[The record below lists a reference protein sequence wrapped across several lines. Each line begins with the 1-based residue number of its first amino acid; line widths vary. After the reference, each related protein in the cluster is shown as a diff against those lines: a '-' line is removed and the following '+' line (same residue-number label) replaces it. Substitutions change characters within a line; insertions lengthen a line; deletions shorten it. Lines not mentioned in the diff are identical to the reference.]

1 MKTLNITV
9 TYDEATRQLQT
20 NATLTG
26 FVAPLPAQVV
36 TGLQADTVT
45 LFAGPVMSAT
55 DVQAVN
61 ASIARALASANV
73 ELAEW
78 KAAEENKDKAD
89 LIPPPAP

>member
-36 TGLQADTVT
+36 SGVQTDTVT
-45 LFAGPVMSAT
+45 LFANSVMSAT
-55 DVQAVN
+55 DAQSIN
-61 ASIARALASANV
+61 ASVAKALASANV